1 LRKNAT
7 IDNKLW
13 DVTVLGQEVFVS
25 GISYFEIKRGLL
37 SINATRQLA
46 DFHQFCRDYPV
57 LFLDDLEII
66 ERACEIHADLKR
78 KGTPI
83 QDADVLIV
91 ATAITRGLVMVSHDS
106 DLLRV
111 QGITLENWLRS
122 PS

>member
-1 LRKNAT
+1 M
-7 IDNKLW
+7 
-13 DVTVLGQEVFVS
+13 TVLGQEVFVS